1 MSLPKSRRKKH
12 RKRAVIIVLLCL
24 FAVYLIAVNFM
35 VSAALVP
42 SFMRKLD
49 AFQTISDESFAEL
62 VQTDSLTDNANAESA
77 VTDEWFDSVTHE
89 NQTVTTPEGYTLDAE
104 IFDPAPFYTDV
115 SAAPEHD
122 NSHTWVLLLH
132 GYTGWK
138 QDMYEYACWFSK
150 MGCHC
155 VVPDLRAQGSSEG
168 DFIGM
173 GATDRYDCLLWLD
186 RILELDPDAEIIIY
200 GQSMGAATALMM
212 SGLTELTSGQYPV
225 RAIISD
231 SSYTDAYTMFVDK
244 AKEWFNVPP
253 VLFVPAAAVCLKL
266 RGGYWLYDASAV
278 EAVKQSNIPT
288 LFIHGS
294 DDEMIDVSQCYEL
307 YDAASCEK
315 QLLIVS
321 GAGHC
326 QAAQADPLTYFSTIR
341 DFAGL

>member
-1 MSLPKSRRKKH
+1 MKKSRR
-12 RKRAVIIVLLCL
+12 RKRTKHLFIILLICL
-24 FAVYLIAVNFM
+24 LAAYTAAVNFM

-42 SFMRKLD
+42 SFMQKLD
-49 AFQTISDESFAEL
+49 AFQTISDESFSEL
-62 VQTDSLTDNANAESA
+62 VQTDSLTENANAQSA
-77 VTDEWFDSVTHE
+77 VTDEWLDSVTHE
-89 NQTVTTPEGYTLDAE
+89 NQTVATSDGYTLDAE
-104 IFDPAPFYTDV
+104 IFDPAPGRTELT
-115 SAAPEHD
+115 AQD

-138 QDMYEYACWFSK
+138 QDMYPYACWYSR

-186 RILELDPDAEIIIY
+186 QILQLDPQAKIIIH

-212 SGLTELTSGQYPV
+212 SGLPQLVSGQYPV
-225 RAIISD
+225 TAIISD
-231 SSYTDAYTMFVDK
+231 ASYTDAASMFVDK

-253 VLFVPAAAVCLKL
+253 ALFVPAAAVCLKL
-266 RGGYWLYDASAV
+266 RGGYWLYSASAID
-278 EAVKQSNIPT
+278 AVKKSSIPT
-288 LFIHGS
+288 LFIHGTE
-294 DDEMIDVSQCYEL
+294 DKMIDVSACTEL
-307 YDAASCEK
+307 YDAAACRK
-315 QLLIVS
+315 QILLVS

-326 QAAQADPLTYFSTIR
+326 QAAQADPVTYFQTIK